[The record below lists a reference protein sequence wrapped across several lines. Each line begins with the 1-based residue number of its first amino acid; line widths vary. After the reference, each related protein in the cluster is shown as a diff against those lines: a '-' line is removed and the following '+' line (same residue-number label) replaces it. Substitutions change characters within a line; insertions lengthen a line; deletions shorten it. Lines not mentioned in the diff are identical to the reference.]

1 MIQKKETKT
10 KKNEPEKKE
19 EKDTKKE
26 EEKKQISEYDDL
38 TVFFLTIPHSLIE
51 SKQEKYGELMHLL
64 AQNKLTT
71 R

>member
-1 MIQKKETKT
+1 MIQKKDTKT

-19 EKDTKKE
+19 GKESEKE

-38 TVFFLTIPHSLIE
+38 TVFFLTIPLSLIE
-51 SKQEKYGELMHLL
+51 SKQEKYGELMQLL